1 MGKLKCILLV
11 PDSHIPYEDK
21 EAFDLM
27 LKVAREL
34 KPTYLVVLGDL
45 GDFYDISK
53 YIKDPR
59 HRVSFTEEVD
69 AVNKRLDQL
78 DELKAEH
85 KIFLEG
91 NHEVRLQ
98 SYILSNAPA
107 LIDAYNVQQAFELRR
122 RNYRFIKYRDD
133 TRIGKLYLCHDA
145 GYAGIN
151 AIKQTYDAY
160 HHNVAFGH
168 THGLGVRY
176 FGNAVGES
184 HTCINVGWL
193 GDKKYID
200 YAARVKAARTYIT
213 GFGLGYLSDN
223 GNVFVQ
229 PVPIVDN
236 QCVVNGKL
244 YS

>member
-85 KIFLEG
+85 KICLEG

-98 SYILSNAPA
+98 SYTRSN
-107 LIDAYNVQQAFELRR
+107 
-122 RNYRFIKYRDD
+122 
-133 TRIGKLYLCHDA
+133 
-145 GYAGIN
+145 
-151 AIKQTYDAY
+151 
-160 HHNVAFGH
+160 
-168 THGLGVRY
+168 
-176 FGNAVGES
+176 
-184 HTCINVGWL
+184 
-193 GDKKYID
+193 
-200 YAARVKAARTYIT
+200 
-213 GFGLGYLSDN
+213 
-223 GNVFVQ
+223 
-229 PVPIVDN
+229 
-236 QCVVNGKL
+236 
-244 YS
+244 